1 MSARPDL
8 FADIDSMVPEAFTR
22 YLAEDVTMR
31 LGNSEPL
38 HGRAA
43 CLEAWA
49 GFCQIVD
56 GVRHDVAHQ
65 WQDGDTTIVEASVT
79 YTRKDGE
86 KVSVPACTVYRA
98 AGDLIDEYRV
108 YFDVAQVFA

>member
-1 MSARPDL
+1 MSSRTEL

-22 YLAEDVTMR
+22 HLAEDVTMR
-31 LGNSEPL
+31 LGNAAPL
-38 HGRAA
+38 LGRAA

-56 GVRHDVAHQ
+56 GVQHDVAHQ

-79 YTRKDGE
+79 YTRKDGV
-86 KVSVPACTVYRA
+86 KVCVPACTVYRA
-98 AGDLIDEYRV
+98 SGGLIDEYRV